1 MLAAMYMNRVETAG
15 DAYLAA
21 GGLMTTDEDGF
32 IRVDTQPDPVQG
44 AMRILQVG
52 SLSCWQVMQTGC
64 LAELSG

>member
-1 MLAAMYMNRVETAG
+1 VHRVETAG

-44 AMRILQVG
+44 ALCILQVD
-52 SLSCWQVMQTGC
+52 
-64 LAELSG
+64 LSGSQPASQPGRQAGREDGAVKL